1 MTDFQLPEQ
10 LQRLIDRIDHVKQ
23 CLTQQQTLFSN
34 TDQYTAWLTRL
45 DELKQA
51 LSDQT
56 PDALFLGQETINQ
69 LITYYPQLT
78 PLLPRD
84 LLWLLGGDCLHFM
97 PDEEIQKFQMLEE
110 QRFAA
115 QDAKDSFDWDDE
127 VCQLQPTQAPTSP
140 GDYH

>member
-1 MTDFQLPEQ
+1 MTDLQLPEQ
-10 LQRLIDRIDHVKQ
+10 LQRLLNRIEHVKQ
-23 CLTQQQTLFSN
+23 CLAQQQTLFSN
-34 TDQYTAWLTRL
+34 SDQYTAWLSRL

-56 PDALFLGQETINQ
+56 PDALFLGQEIISQ

-115 QDAKDSFDWDDE
+115 QDAKASFDWDDE
-127 VCQLQPTQAPTSP
+127 VSKLQPTQVPTSP
-140 GDYH
+140 SDYH